1 MIKIEAI
8 KSLFAMD
15 KSPLEHV
22 KPATKPDASWDEM
35 KQKAV
40 EIGKADTTSNKFGI
54 RDQYWKL
61 IQVSV
66 KLDVTMNSMLILQN
80 SKI

>member
-1 MIKIEAI
+1 
-8 KSLFAMD
+8 
-15 KSPLEHV
+15 
-22 KPATKPDASWDEM
+22 M

-61 IQVSV
+61 IQVFTS
-66 KLDVTMNSMLILQN
+66 N
-80 SKI
+80 SKSWNSGELTLNS

>member
-1 MIKIEAI
+1 
-8 KSLFAMD
+8 
-15 KSPLEHV
+15 
-22 KPATKPDASWDEM
+22 M

-61 IQVSV
+61 IQESKRHLHQQHALFLQV
-66 KLDVTMNSMLILQN
+66 ILN
-80 SKI
+80 LGILEN

>member
-1 MIKIEAI
+1 
-8 KSLFAMD
+8 MD

-35 KQKAV
+35 ETKTV

-61 IQVSV
+61 IQE
-66 KLDVTMNSMLILQN
+66 K
-80 SKI
+80 

>member
-1 MIKIEAI
+1 M
-8 KSLFAMD
+8 KSLIAMD
-15 KSPLEHV
+15 KSPVEHV

-40 EIGKADTTSNKFGI
+40 EIFKADTTSNKFGI

-61 IQVSV
+61 SQE
-66 KLDVTMNSMLILQN
+66 
-80 SKI
+80 SKRKVRRDD